1 MTKHTTHRIHPNS
14 RESWQRFEPKTR
26 AQQVLSVLR
35 ERSAPMTDREIANAL
50 GSQDMN
56 YARPSVSRLIDEGK
70 LRELPKVVC
79 KTTGRKVRR
88 AFFPWALGGTV

>member
-1 MTKHTTHRIHPNS
+1 MTKHTSHRIHPNS
-14 RESWQRFEPKTR
+14 SESWQRFEPKTR

-56 YARPSVSRLIDEGK
+56 YARPAITALIKAGK
-70 LRELPKVVC
+70 LREVSKTVC
-79 KTTGRKVRR
+79 ETTGRRVRCVFY
-88 AFFPWALGGTV
+88 AWVLGGDA